1 MMSSKSLSFRTRCAS
16 QRLLSTAPSKSKRLG
31 GRRVS
36 VRSQYSS
43 DAHFVAPSKLV
54 SAVKNLVAQGA
65 VPDAVQ
71 ASPGRKTKR
80 TVEFVPLEK
89 EVRDYLPTNEAA
101 FHLGRKPQTLRVW
114 SCNQT
119 GLLQPIG
126 RGARLLWP
134 VAEIKAL
141 LIKDA
146 EKAKS
151 KVAAKDAAKKS
162 IALSDA

>member
-1 MMSSKSLSFRTRCAS
+1 MPFKSLSFRTRCAN
-16 QRLLSTAPSKSKRLG
+16 QRLLSTASSKPKRLR
-31 GRRVS
+31 GRRVPI
-36 VRSQYSS
+36 RSQHSS
-43 DAHFVAPSKLV
+43 EAPCFAPAPRV
-54 SAVKNLVAQGA
+54 SAVKNLVTHGA

-71 ASPGRKTKR
+71 APSGRTSKR
-80 TVEFVPLEK
+80 VVDLVPLDK

-101 FHLGRKPQTLRVW
+101 YHLGRKPQTLRVW
-114 SCNQT
+114 SCNET

-134 VAEIKAL
+134 VAGIKAL

-151 KVAAKDAAKKS
+151 KAAAKDVAKKKDGV
-162 IALSDA
+162 SDV